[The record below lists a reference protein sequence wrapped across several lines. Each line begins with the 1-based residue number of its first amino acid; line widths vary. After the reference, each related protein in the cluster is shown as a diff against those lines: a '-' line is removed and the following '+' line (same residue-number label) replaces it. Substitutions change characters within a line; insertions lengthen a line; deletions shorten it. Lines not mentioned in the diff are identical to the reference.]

1 MPHQCRLN
9 VASMSHQCALNPA
22 WCSSAV
28 ALPLPY
34 GCLILAVWFEFISLK
49 IDFTEQSSKN
59 TRRTHVLG
67 LVVTKVLQTPK
78 KIILKIKNPFDF

>member
-34 GCLILAVWFEFISLK
+34 TCSMVRVCFPKNRFYRRKLEENSKKGLK
-49 IDFTEQSSKN
+49 
-59 TRRTHVLG
+59 G
-67 LVVTKVLQTPK
+67 
-78 KIILKIKNPFDF
+78 